1 MLSRL
6 LISALL
12 FLASLQGNASVP
24 EQLGGVGV
32 EERLGTVLNSQL
44 EFVAEN
50 GRPVPLSKFLNQGR
64 PVVLNF
70 VYYSCP
76 MLCNLV
82 MNGLTSSI
90 RELPWTPGTE
100 YDIVTIS
107 IDPREMYPLAA
118 SKKQAQLISFDRP
131 APGWHF
137 LSDYNDNAKKLA
149 EQAGFHYR
157 WDKDRQQYA
166 HSASL
171 ILLTPDG
178 KIARY
183 LYGIKFKPFDLRMGL
198 TEARDGKM
206 RSTGEHLLLYCFQY
220 DPNSKSYVMTARNIM
235 RGGGALTV
243 FIIGASLMRL
253 WRKEREVSKQ
263 SPPRGPVST

>member
-1 MLSRL
+1 MLARL
-6 LISALL
+6 LISAL
-12 FLASLQGNASVP
+12 FALAIVEGNASVP
-24 EQLGGVGV
+24 QELNGVGV
-32 EERLGTVLNSQL
+32 EERLGEVLDGNL
-44 EFVAEN
+44 EFIAEN
-50 GRPVPLSKFLNQGR
+50 GRPVSLASFLRKDR

-76 MLCNLV
+76 MLCSLV

-90 RELPWTPGTE
+90 RELPWTPGKE
-100 YDIVTIS
+100 YEIVTIS

-118 SKKQAQLISFDRP
+118 AKKQTQLISFDRP

-137 LSDYNDNAKKLA
+137 LSDYNDNARKLA

-171 ILLTPDG
+171 ILLTPEG

-183 LYGIKFKPFDLRMGL
+183 LYGIKYKAFDLRMGL

-220 DPNSKSYVMTARNIM
+220 DPQAKSYVLFARNIM

-243 FIIGASLMRL
+243 FILGASLLRF
-253 WRKEREVSKQ
+253 WRKEREDLKQ
-263 SPPRGPVST
+263 SPPTGPVLL

>member
-1 MLSRL
+1 MFLRL
-6 LISALL
+6 FSIALL
-12 FLASLQGNASVP
+12 SLALLQANSSVP
-24 EQLGGVGV
+24 QELGGVGV
-32 EERLGTVLNSQL
+32 EERLGTVLDSRL
-44 EFVAEN
+44 EFIAEN
-50 GRPVPLSKFLNQGR
+50 GRPVPLAKFLNQGR

-76 MLCNLV
+76 MLCSLV

-90 RELPWTPGTE
+90 RELQWTPGNE
-100 YDIVTIS
+100 YEIVTIS

-183 LYGIKFKPFDLRMGL
+183 LYGIKYKAFDLRMGL

-243 FIIGASLMRL
+243 FILGASLMRF
-253 WRKEREVSKQ
+253 WRKERENLKQ
-263 SPPRGPVST
+263 SPPPGPVSS

>member
-1 MLSRL
+1 MSLRVLS
-6 LISALL
+6 SALL
-12 FLASLQGNASVP
+12 FLCSLQGNSSVP
-24 EQLGGVGV
+24 QELGGVGV
-32 EERLGTVLNSQL
+32 GERLGTVLDSKL

-76 MLCNLV
+76 MLCSLV

-90 RELPWTPGTE
+90 RDLQWTPGNE
-100 YDIVTIS
+100 YEIVTIS

-166 HSASL
+166 HSAAL

-183 LYGIKFKPFDLRMGL
+183 LYGIKYKSFDLRMGL

-220 DPNSKSYVMTARNIM
+220 DPLSKSYVMTARNIM

-243 FIIGASLMRL
+243 FILGASLMRF
-253 WRKEREVSKQ
+253 WRKERENFKQ
-263 SPPRGPVST
+263 SPPPGPVSS

>member
-1 MLSRL
+1 MLFRILSA
-6 LISALL
+6 ALL
-12 FLASLQGNASVP
+12 TLASLQGNSSIP
-24 EQLGGVGV
+24 QEFDGVGV
-32 EERLGTVLNSQL
+32 EERLGTVLDSGL
-44 EFVAEN
+44 EFIAEN
-50 GRPVPLSKFLNQGR
+50 GRPVPLVKYLNQGR
-64 PVVLNF
+64 PVILNF

-76 MLCNLV
+76 MLCSLV

-90 RELPWTPGTE
+90 RELPWTPGNE
-100 YDIVTIS
+100 YEIVTIS

-118 SKKQAQLISFDRP
+118 SKKQAQLLSFERP

-183 LYGIKFKPFDLRMGL
+183 LYGIKYKAFDLRMGL

-243 FIIGASLMRL
+243 FILGASLMRF
-253 WRKEREVSKQ
+253 WRKERENFKQ
-263 SPPRGPVST
+263 LPPPGPVSS

>member
-1 MLSRL
+1 MISRL
-6 LISALL
+6 LLTNVL
-12 FLASLQGNASVP
+12 FLALLQGNASVP
-24 EQLGGVGV
+24 QELGGVGV
-32 EERLGTVLNSQL
+32 EERLGTVLDGNL
-44 EFVAEN
+44 EFIAEN
-50 GRPVPLSKFLNQGR
+50 GRPVRLSQYLNQGR

-76 MLCNLV
+76 MLCSLV

-90 RELPWTPGTE
+90 RELPWTPGNE
-100 YDIVTIS
+100 YEIVTIS
-107 IDPREMYPLAA
+107 IDPREMYTLAA
-118 SKKQAQLISFDRP
+118 TKKQAQLLSFDRP

-183 LYGIKFKPFDLRMGL
+183 LYGIKYKAFDLRMGL

-220 DPNSKSYVMTARNIM
+220 DPLSKSYVMTAKNIM

-243 FIIGASLMRL
+243 FILGASLMRF
-253 WRKEREVSKQ
+253 WRKEREQFKQ
-263 SPPRGPVST
+263 SPPKGPVLS

>member
-1 MLSRL
+1 MLARL
-6 LISALL
+6 LISAL
-12 FLASLQGNASVP
+12 FSLALAEGNASVP
-24 EQLGGVGV
+24 QELNGVGV
-32 EERLGTVLNSQL
+32 EERLGTVLDGNL

-50 GRPVPLSKFLNQGR
+50 GRPTRLSTFLRQGR
-64 PVVLNF
+64 PVILNF

-76 MLCNLV
+76 MLCSLV

-90 RELPWTPGTE
+90 RELSWTPGQE
-100 YDIVTIS
+100 YEIVTVS
-107 IDPREMYPLAA
+107 IDPREMYTLAA
-118 SKKQAQLISFDRP
+118 AKKQAQLISFDRP

-137 LSDYNDNAKKLA
+137 LSDYNDNARKLA
-149 EQAGFHYR
+149 DQAGFRYR

-166 HSASL
+166 HSAAL
-171 ILLTPDG
+171 VLLTPEG

-183 LYGIKFKPFDLRMGL
+183 LYGIKYKPFDLRMGL

-220 DPNSKSYVMTARNIM
+220 DPAAKSYVLFARNIM

-243 FIIGASLMRL
+243 FIVGASLLRF
-253 WRKEREVSKQ
+253 WRRERENLKQ
-263 SPPRGPVST
+263 SPLAGPVSS